1 MASLFAKQNVCY
13 ACIACALAGAED
25 FTPCFASP
33 ITFCI
38 SLLYENIICRSPL
51 FFLSYYPQK
60 WYNPIMNILEYENYQ
75 EKIPHG
81 NPLFPYITYPC
92 SIPLDFSRVPLHWHD
107 EMEIIYIKKGTGAI
121 TVDFKSYVVT
131 EGTIA
136 LILPGRLHGI
146 EQYMQESMEYEN
158 IIFHPGILI
167 SKKADTS
174 NTEFLAPLLSGALS
188 VPLLYQ
194 PGSPCYA
201 EIAACIDANDEIS
214 RTNPPGYQFFIKSQL
229 FMLFYILF
237 NKCLLKEPAKRDHKS
252 LEKMKLILKYLE
264 NHYMERI
271 TIADISAEVG
281 LSQSH
286 FMKYFKNTMGTSF
299 IEYLNE
305 YRLTMASR
313 LLISSESSIL
323 AIAEEVGY
331 ENLSYFNRT
340 FKKRFGMTP
349 RDYRKQSTKQL

>member
-1 MASLFAKQNVCY
+1 
-13 ACIACALAGAED
+13 
-25 FTPCFASP
+25 
-33 ITFCI
+33 
-38 SLLYENIICRSPL
+38 
-51 FFLSYYPQK
+51 
-60 WYNPIMNILEYENYQ
+60 MNILEYENYQ

-136 LILPGRLHGI
+136 LILPGRLHSI

-167 SKKADTS
+167 SKKTDTS

-214 RTNPPGYQFFIKSQL
+214 RTNPPGYQFFIKSRALYAFLHLIQQ
-229 FMLFYILF
+229 MS
-237 NKCLLKEPAKRDHKS
+237 LKRAGKARPQITGEDEADLKISGEP
-252 LEKMKLILKYLE
+252 LYG
-264 NHYMERI
+264 RI

>member
-1 MASLFAKQNVCY
+1 
-13 ACIACALAGAED
+13 
-25 FTPCFASP
+25 
-33 ITFCI
+33 
-38 SLLYENIICRSPL
+38 
-51 FFLSYYPQK
+51 
-60 WYNPIMNILEYENYQ
+60 MNILEYENYQ

-136 LILPGRLHGI
+136 LILPGRLHSI

-167 SKKADTS
+167 SKKTDTS
-174 NTEFLAPLLSGALS
+174 NTEFLAPLLSGVLS

-201 EIAACIDANDEIS
+201 PGIFQGVIQEVTQYLRDGFLIND
-214 RTNPPGYQFFIKSQL
+214 RFNRFFRNIKSQL

-237 NKCLLKEPAKRDHKS
+237 SKCLLKEPAKRDHKS